1 MRLKYGIRTLLVAP
15 VLLASYIA
23 LYRALTVP
31 EIIVSESVAG
41 IGTGYRDPNFR
52 FGGSLTKLAFLP
64 ATFVDQH
71 VRPAFWN
78 SYCTLDDVRTV
89 TDYPWGYIDYID
101 GCANSLSLNANS
113 SRSVDAAMEILT
125 RSRDVTIL
133 TINGSCFVDSHLQT
147 LQDIREFRSVVL
159 LYTGVT
165 RTAIVGYRQSN
176 PRTDVLC
183 VSDLGHATK
192 VY

>member
-1 MRLKYGIRTLLVAP
+1 MRFRYGIRELLVAAT
-15 VLLASYIA
+15 LLASYIA

-31 EIIVSESVAG
+31 EIILSESAGG
-41 IGTGYRDPNFR
+41 IGIGYRDPNFR

-64 ATFVDQH
+64 ATFVDQRI
-71 VRPAFWN
+71 RPDFWN
-78 SYCTLDDVRTV
+78 SYCTLGDVRTV
-89 TDYPWGYIDYID
+89 TDYPWGYVGYIN
-101 GCANSLSLNANS
+101 GSANSLSLNANS

-125 RSRDVTIL
+125 HSRDVNII

-165 RTAIVGYRQSN
+165 RPAIVGYRQSN
-176 PRTDVLC
+176 PKTDVLC
-183 VSDLGHATK
+183 VSDLGHATE